1 MKQVKIRY
9 NPNGDART
17 LDHFPDY
24 DEMKDA
30 VLTHKNN
37 MSIILKHVGNKFY
50 SKADKHDNT
59 VIDNFDDYYVATAA
73 SYNKEVPFRESDWY
87 KNYFLKEEYRKQRF
101 DPSTSNLLDLIEGI
115 CDHKVTTNERLTEV
129 PGLLN
134 KDQVYQMY
142 LNTVKEIEESIEVVL

>member
-1 MKQVKIRY
+1 MKRVKIKY

-30 VLTHKNN
+30 VDVHINN
-37 MSIILKHVGNKFY
+37 MKTVLKHIGNTFY
-50 SKADKHDNT
+50 SKADKHDST
-59 VIDNFDDYYVATAA
+59 VTDYFDDYYIATAA
-73 SYNKEVPFRESDWY
+73 SYNKETPFKESDWY
-87 KNYFLKEEYRKQRF
+87 KQHFLEEKYRAQRI

-115 CDHKVTTNERLTEV
+115 CDHEVTTGERMIDSSN
-129 PGLLN
+129 LLD

-142 LNTVKEIEESIEVVL
+142 LNTLKDVEKAIEVVL

>member
-1 MKQVKIRY
+1 MTKVKIRY

-30 VLTHKNN
+30 AETHKEN
-37 MSIILKHVGNKFY
+37 MREILRHIGNAFY

-59 VIDNFDDYYVATAA
+59 VLNNFDDYYIASVAD
-73 SYNKEVPFRESDWY
+73 YNGETPFRESDWY
-87 KNYFLKEEYRKQRF
+87 KEYFFKEQYRVNRY
-101 DPSTSNLLDLIEGI
+101 DPSKANLLDLIEGI
-115 CDHKVTTNERLTEV
+115 CDHRVTLNEKSSGKE
-129 PGLLN
+129 GLLN

-142 LNTVKEIEESIEVVL
+142 LNTVKDIDDSIEVIL